1 LIEEKDGWG
10 CLCFKVL
17 RNNIEQG
24 FFFFWKLG
32 RDAALAEKACRSQ
45 KKNPPFNFKT
55 A

>member
-1 LIEEKDGWG
+1 LIEEKEVWG
-10 CLCFKVL
+10 CICFKVL

-24 FFFFWKLG
+24 FFFSGDLL
-32 RDAALAEKACRSQ
+32 DEAALAGRPCRSQ

>member
-24 FFFFWKLG
+24 FFSFGSWVV
-32 RDAALAEKACRSQ
+32 ALRLLRRLADLR

>member
-24 FFFFWKLG
+24 FFSFGSLP
-32 RDAALAEKACRSQ
+32 DEVALAGEACRSQ
-45 KKNPPFNFKT
+45 KKNPPFQF
-55 A
+55 